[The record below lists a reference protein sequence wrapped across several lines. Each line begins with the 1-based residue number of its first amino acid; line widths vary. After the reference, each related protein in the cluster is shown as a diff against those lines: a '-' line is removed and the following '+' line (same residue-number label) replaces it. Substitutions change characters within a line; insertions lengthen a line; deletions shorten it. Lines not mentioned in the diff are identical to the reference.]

1 MRVLVIALLSGSA
14 LLAAGCGANCQDA
27 CNRIYAPSEC
37 DIKVPGMSWESM
49 YRDCVDDCEE
59 ALSNPGEL
67 NGYDPEERHTSG
79 DSIELKTDKQ
89 AAVWMDCVVETACE
103 DLTRGYCAPL

>member
-1 MRVLVIALLSGSA
+1 MRVLVLALLSGTA

-27 CNRIYAPSEC
+27 CNKIYAPSEC
-37 DIKVPGMSWESM
+37 DIKVPNVSWESM
-49 YRDCVDDCEE
+49 YDDCVEDCES

-67 NGYDPEERHTSG
+67 NGYDPEERDVTG
-79 DSIELKTDKQ
+79 EREELKTDKQ

-103 DLTRGYCAPL
+103 DINDGYCSPI